1 MNEVWE
7 ILKEYLGEAII
18 FIAMILRTARS
29 GTTVEEK
36 EKKRRKK
43 RIAKAAKNLEK
54 AQKVINDLDGEQN
67 GIDNGQ

>member
-1 MNEVWE
+1 MDKVWE

-29 GTTVEEK
+29 GTTDEQK
-36 EKKRRKK
+36 ESKRRQK

-54 AQKVINDLDGEQN
+54 AQKVIKDLDGEQN
-67 GIDNGQ
+67 GIDTR